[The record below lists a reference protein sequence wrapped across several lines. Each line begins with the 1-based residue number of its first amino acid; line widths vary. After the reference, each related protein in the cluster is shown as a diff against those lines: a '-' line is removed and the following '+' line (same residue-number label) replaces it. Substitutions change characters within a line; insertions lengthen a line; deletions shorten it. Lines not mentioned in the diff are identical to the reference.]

1 MSYMHVYIIF
11 VIENSDIMDDILIR
25 FFFIII
31 NTKRVNIYKIYL
43 KQYKLKH
50 VKKSKIHN
58 MIANSVFL

>member
-1 MSYMHVYIIF
+1 MHVYIIF
-11 VIENSDIMDDILIR
+11 VIENSNIMDDILIS

-50 VKKSKIHN
+50 VKKSKIRN